1 MISPQN
7 KRKELEHI
15 LNDENFVKI
24 TESIK
29 VLRDET
35 PFRGAIELLVE
46 FYSKTDNSSVKR
58 QITEFL
64 NDLKDQPSC
73 EEVIQELKK
82 ELKPETLRMLVSSCW
97 QSGLDYSE
105 YSSDLTEVFLR
116 SDYVTA
122 LECLTVI
129 EESVHELSL
138 AKRKELIK
146 IILEYPLQHSNEKA
160 GLTHELISII
170 EQE

>member
-97 QSGLDYSE
+97 QSGLNYSAYSPVFTDLFLTGDY
-105 YSSDLTEVFLR
+105 LT
-116 SDYVTA
+116 A
-122 LECLTVI
+122 IECFTVI
-129 EESVHELSL
+129 ESSVENLTRPEKDSL
-138 AKRKELIK
+138 IELIRK
-146 IILEYPLQHSNEKA
+146 GSSGNIGEKRA
-160 GLTHELISII
+160 LALELISVL
-170 EQE
+170 E